1 MLMQMKTRTATL
13 TALVLLLVPT
23 AAFAVGGSGSHYK
36 TDQDGSMEFY
46 ENGQPKSMK
55 NGATCTG
62 VKVVV
67 QPVPVP
73 APPQGVEQRGP
84 HPSSSN
90 HATSRKVA
98 LGGAAYGHIAFQVPI
113 DATIAS
119 LETFTDATLSTPLQ
133 IMGELAVWSPN
144 AAVAAEAEAF
154 AGPAQP
160 GFAWRGFRTNAL
172 LETIAGRFEQPFH
185 WVVSFDQ
192 GAYPAPGMIGTHT
205 VAVYISDNAQNPDPL
220 VDYITVY

>member
-1 MLMQMKTRTATL
+1 MLTQMKTRAAAL
-13 TALVLLLVPT
+13 TTLVLLLAPT
-23 AAFAVGGSGSHYK
+23 AALAIGGSGSHYE
-36 TDQDGSMEFY
+36 TEQDGSMEFY

-73 APPQGVEQRGP
+73 STPQGVEQRGGNP
-84 HPSSSN
+84 QSSQQ
-90 HATSRKVA
+90 ATSRKVA
-98 LGGAAYGHIAFQVPI
+98 IGGAAYGHIAFQVPI

-119 LETFTDATLSTPLQ
+119 LETFTDATLSTPLL

-172 LETIAGRFEQPFH
+172 LETISGRFEQPFH
-185 WVVSFDQ
+185 WVVSFDP
-192 GAYPAPGMIGTHT
+192 GGYPAPGMIGTHD
-205 VAVYISDNAQNPDPL
+205 VAVYVSDNAEDPDPL
-220 VDYITVY
+220 LEWHTVY